1 MISLESFVTAVKSA
15 VHQAAH
21 IAREQNLQ
29 MVYRFFEVR
38 EPSPPEP
45 PPEPPSPGRDRPQ
58 DGLPLAA
65 RKPRSSGGS
74 GGGSG
79 GGGGGISDPPGDPEN
94 APVLTP
100 RMVAFEYPIDTPDG
114 PALHTA
120 FAPLVSLTGMQAL
133 EIAEFRL
140 VLKVHVAEDGETV
153 SLAFPGAPQ
162 TGVAGRPRR
171 ARGGA
176 DAAPAPAPPDTETGT
191 IEIVLKSVDPPAGFY
206 EIIRGYDRALRANIP
221 G

>member
-1 MISLESFVTAVKSA
+1 MISLESFVTAVKLA

-21 IAREQNLQ
+21 MAREQNLQ

-38 EPSPPEP
+38 EPRAPEP
-45 PPEPPSPGRDRPQ
+45 PPAPPPPSGPARPQ

-65 RKPRSSGGS
+65 RKSRSAASGD
-74 GGGSG
+74 GG
-79 GGGGGISDPPGDPEN
+79 DPPP
-94 APVLTP
+94 APPPVPQGPPLLTP
-100 RMVAFEYPIDTPDG
+100 RMVAFEYPVDTPDG
-114 PALHTA
+114 PAVHTA

-133 EIAEFRL
+133 EIAEFRM

-153 SLAFPGAPQ
+153 SIAFPGAPQ
-162 TGVAGRPRR
+162 TGAAGRRR
-171 ARGGA
+171 RSREDGE
-176 DAAPAPAPPDTETGT
+176 AAPALSDTEAGT
-191 IEIVLKSVDPPAGFY
+191 IEIVLRSVDPPSGFY

>member
-38 EPSPPEP
+38 EPRPPEP
-45 PPEPPSPGRDRPQ
+45 PPAPPPSGRDRPQ
-58 DGLPLAA
+58 DGVPLAA
-65 RKPRSSGGS
+65 RKARLAGDDGDR
-74 GGGSG
+74 GGGR
-79 GGGGGISDPPGDPEN
+79 PPGAPPGEPEG
-94 APVLTP
+94 PPLLTP

-120 FAPLVSLTGMQAL
+120 YAPLVSLTGMQAM
-133 EIAEFRL
+133 EIAEFRM
-140 VLKVHVAEDGETV
+140 VLKIHVTEDGETL
-153 SLAFPGAPQ
+153 SIAFPGAPK
-162 TGVAGRPRR
+162 TGGAGRG
-171 ARGGA
+171 RGPGRGSEA
-176 DAAPAPAPPDTETGT
+176 DAPPAPDTESGT
-191 IEIVLKSVDPPAGFY
+191 IEIVLKSVDPPSGFY